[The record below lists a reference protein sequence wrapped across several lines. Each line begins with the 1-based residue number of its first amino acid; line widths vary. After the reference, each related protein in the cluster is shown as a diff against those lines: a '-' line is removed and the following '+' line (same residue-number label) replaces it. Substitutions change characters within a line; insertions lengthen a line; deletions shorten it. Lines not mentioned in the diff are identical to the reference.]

1 MNLILLGPPG
11 AGKGTQA
18 KRLEQAHGLIQL
30 ATGDMLRAAV
40 ASGSELGRRV
50 KAIMESGALVGD
62 ATMIELIASRIAEPD
77 CAGPEVDGDQDANG
91 GFILDGFP
99 RTVPQAEALDAM
111 LTEHGRRLDHVILM
125 EVDEATLIDRLS
137 GRFSCG
143 QCGASYHE
151 RFKRPAVEGICD
163 ICGSTSFMC
172 RADDRPE
179 ALATRFEAYRNQTAP
194 ILPYYRARGILRSV
208 DGMADIDQ
216 VTRQIEAVLRNG
228 ASH

>member
-18 KRLEQAHGLIQL
+18 KRLEQAHGLVQL

-40 ASGSELGRRV
+40 ASGSELGGRV
-50 KAIMESGALVGD
+50 KAIMEAGQLVGD

-77 CAGPEVDGDQDANG
+77 CAGPDGAGPDAKG

-151 RFKRPAVEGICD
+151 RYHRPRIEGICD
-163 ICGSTSFMC
+163 ICGGTSFMC

-216 VTRQIEAVLRNG
+216 VSRQIEAVLRSG
-228 ASH
+228 ASR

>member
-18 KRLEQAHGLIQL
+18 KRLSETHGLIQL

-62 ATMIELIASRIAEPD
+62 ATMIELIESRIAEPD
-77 CAGPEVDGDQDANG
+77 CAAPDAKGG

-111 LTEHGRRLDHVILM
+111 LAERGRRLDHVILM
-125 EVDEATLIDRLS
+125 EVDEASLIDRLS

-151 RFKRPAVEGICD
+151 RYHRPRIEGVCD
-163 ICGSTSFMC
+163 TCGGTGFMC

-179 ALATRFEAYRNQTAP
+179 ALATRFAAYRNQTAP
-194 ILPYYRARGILRSV
+194 ILPYYRARGILRPV

-216 VTRQIEAVLRNG
+216 VTQQIEAVLRNG
-228 ASH
+228 ASR